1 MIDYF
6 VLLTPL
12 LLLGVI
18 ALAGFVGCD
27 LVFPLVAPPSPDAPT
42 NLRAVAGNA
51 KVDLTWD
58 DYPTATEFHV
68 LRGTST
74 GTQPEDYPDPHT
86 VLPTE
91 LPYTD
96 APLANGTAFFYRV
109 TAVVGALES
118 KVSNEATATP
128 LNSFVLDK
136 TLGTPRVDLTG
147 LAGMVIRVGSSPLTI
162 RTLGR
167 IVDSGHVGTHVVS
180 IVNQANSQSIASVVV
195 DVAAGNIGEFVYTA
209 LANPVTLPAG
219 TTVFVVSEERVGV
232 AFHDANSTTV
242 QTTNV
247 ARVTSGVFS
256 DAATPFTIVSTADH
270 TFGPVDF
277 QYAD

>member
-27 LVFPLVAPPSPDAPT
+27 VVFPLVGPPAPDAPT

-51 KVDLTWD
+51 KVVLTWD

-74 GTQPEDYPDPHT
+74 GREPEDYPDPHT
-86 VLPTE
+86 VLPAE

-96 APLANGTAFFYRV
+96 EPLANGTAFFYRV

-136 TLGTPRVDLTG
+136 TLGTPRLNLNG
-147 LAGMVIRVGSSPLTI
+147 LAGMVIRVGVSPLTI

-167 IVDSGHVGTHVVS
+167 IVDSGHAGTHVVS
-180 IVNQANSQSIASVVV
+180 IVNPATSQSIGSVLV
-195 DVAAGNIGEFVYTA
+195 DVAPGNVGEFVYSP

-219 TTVFVVSEERVGV
+219 ATFFIVSEERVGV
-232 AFHDANSTTV
+232 EFHDANTTTV

-247 ARVTSGVFS
+247 ARVNSGVFS
-256 DAATPFTIVSTADH
+256 DAANPFTVVSTSGH

-277 QYAD
+277 QY

>member
-6 VLLTPL
+6 VLLTPVF
-12 LLLGVI
+12 LLGVI

-27 LVFPLVAPPSPDAPT
+27 VFFPLVEPPPPDAPR

-51 KVDLTWD
+51 KVVLTWD
-58 DYPTATEFHV
+58 DYPTPTEFHV

-96 APLANGTAFFYRV
+96 EPLANGTEFFYRV
-109 TAVVGALES
+109 TAVVFGLES

-128 LNSFVLDK
+128 LNSFVLAK
-136 TLGTPRVDLTG
+136 TLGTARTNLTG
-147 LAGMVIRVGSSPLTI
+147 LAGMAIRVGVSPLTI

-167 IVDSGHVGTHVVS
+167 IVDSGHAGTHVVS
-180 IVNQANSQSIASVVV
+180 IVNPATSQSIGSVVV
-195 DVAAGNIGEFVYTA
+195 DVAAA
-209 LANPVTLPAG
+209 
-219 TTVFVVSEERVGV
+219 
-232 AFHDANSTTV
+232 
-242 QTTNV
+242 
-247 ARVTSGVFS
+247 
-256 DAATPFTIVSTADH
+256 
-270 TFGPVDF
+270 
-277 QYAD
+277 